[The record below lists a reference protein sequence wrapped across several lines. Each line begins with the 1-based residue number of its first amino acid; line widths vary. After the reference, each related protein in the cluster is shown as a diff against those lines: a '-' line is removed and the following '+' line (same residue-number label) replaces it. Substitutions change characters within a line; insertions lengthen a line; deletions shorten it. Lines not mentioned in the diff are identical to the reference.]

1 MALIK
6 NTTGW
11 QEVKVTKE
19 LTAARYG
26 SGLVEVYATP
36 AMIALMEK
44 TCQESVQDQLE
55 HGQLTVGTL
64 VNVRH
69 LKATPIGMMVEC
81 TSELTEIEGRK
92 LVFKVTAKD
101 EKGIIGE
108 GIHERFIV
116 NEKDFMKK
124 LEGANE

>member
-1 MALIK
+1 MPIK
-6 NTTGW
+6 NTKGK
-11 QEVKVTKE
+11 QQQVVTKE

-55 HGQLTVGTL
+55 TGQLTVGTL

-69 LKATPIGMMVEC
+69 LKATPVGMMVEC
-81 TSELTEIEGRK
+81 ESELLDIEGRK
-92 LVFKVTAKD
+92 LVFRVSARD

-108 GIHERFIV
+108 GMHERYIV
-116 NEKDFMKK
+116 IEKDFMKK
-124 LEGANE
+124 LTDANG